1 MARKNFFIT
10 IGITTACVAS
20 GMSAAS
26 DNDTAEPEVV
36 VTGTVSKTTTNLTS
50 MAPVDTFSA
59 ERLYDTG
66 FTDIARSLETT
77 EPELNFPRPVAQPT
91 VSSTRPVFLN
101 GLYPD
106 ETLVLVNGKRWH
118 TSAVLDTN
126 LGLGRG
132 TASADLSTIPLSAI
146 DHIEVLRDGASAQ
159 YGSDAIAGVINI
171 ILKSNSTDGI
181 ASVQAGATERGDG
194 ANGLT
199 AVNRG
204 FRLGAGGFLS
214 LTAEANGQEPTNR
227 AAIDQRYS
235 EITWHFGDPALASYN
250 LAANAAYPVTPI
262 AEVYGD
268 VLVSRKDGRDEPA
281 FEAPGTSPLYPLGFL
296 PKTTLIL
303 WDVNATLGIRGDL
316 VDAFSY
322 DLSNTYGRSSAAYYV
337 NDTAN
342 VSLGA
347 ASPTDFYSG
356 TPSYAQDVTD
366 LIFSRPL
373 SIASGGNLLAGA
385 QVRYEHYQIYLGDPD
400 SYAGAGAA
408 TLPGFNPRIP
418 VDNSRTAAAGYLD
431 LELSPLKWLTLGGA
445 GRFDHYSDFDSATT
459 YKFSARM
466 TATRWLAFRGSVG
479 TGFRAPS
486 MQQEYFNTV
495 STTATGANKALV
507 NVGTFQ
513 VDDPVS
519 EALGASPLQA
529 EKSHNYAFGI
539 VLTPDPRLAVTGGL
553 YRIDVDHRI
562 ALTDSQSGAAVTA
575 ALAAAGVT
583 NVAQVAFFTN
593 GISTQTTGGYATLS
607 FKDQF
612 YDATPYLLSIAY
624 DRHHT
629 NVTSLETDPVVPSLT
644 LLGLHSQLLLTQ
656 AQPDDKLTA
665 AFTLFH
671 GPFSG
676 TADVTRYGRYT
687 DEPIIYPQIFAPK
700 TLIDLSASAKLS
712 EAATLTAGV
721 LNVGDVFPDK
731 AQFVQTAYATFGNSF
746 VYGDVSPNGTDG
758 RAYYLRLT
766 ARF

>member
-1 MARKNFFIT
+1 MARKLSLLT

-20 GMSAAS
+20 GLSAAS
-26 DNDTAEPEVV
+26 ENDTAEQEVV

-50 MAPVDTFSA
+50 MAPVDSFSA
-59 ERLYDTG
+59 DRLYDTG
-66 FTDIARSLETT
+66 FTDIARALETA

-91 VSSTRPVFLN
+91 VSSTRPIFLN

-106 ETLVLVNGKRWH
+106 EALVLVNGKRWH

-171 ILKSNSTDGI
+171 ILKSSASDGI

-194 ANGLT
+194 ANGLI
-199 AVNRG
+199 AVNHG
-204 FRLGAGGFLS
+204 LRLGADGFLS
-214 LTAEANGQEPTNR
+214 LTAEVNGQESTDR
-227 AAIDQRYS
+227 SAIDQRYG
-235 EITWHFGDPALASYN
+235 IHTWHFGDPSIASYN
-250 LAANAAYPVTPI
+250 LAANAAYPFSQI
-262 AEVYGD
+262 GELYGD
-268 VLVSRKDGRDEPA
+268 VLVSRKDGADQPA
-281 FEAPGTSPLYPLGFL
+281 YEIPGVSPLYPSGFL

-303 WDVNATLGIRGDL
+303 WDVNATLGLRGNL
-316 VDAFSY
+316 VEGFSY
-322 DLSNTYGRSSAAYYV
+322 DLSNTYGRSSAAFYAS
-337 NDTAN
+337 NTAN
-342 VSLGA
+342 ASLGA
-347 ASPTDFYSG
+347 ASPTVFYSG
-356 TPSYAQDVTD
+356 TPIYAQDITD
-366 LIFSRPL
+366 LTFSRPL
-373 SIASGGNLLAGA
+373 PIAAGGNLVAGA
-385 QVRYEHYQIYLGDPD
+385 QMRYEHYQIRRGDPD
-400 SYAGAGAA
+400 SYAGSGAA

-418 VDNSRTAAAGYLD
+418 VDNSRTAAAGYVD
-431 LELSPLKWLTLGGA
+431 LEISPLTWLVLGGA
-445 GRFDHYSDFDSATT
+445 GRFDHYNDFGSAST
-459 YKFSARM
+459 YKFSTRI
-466 TATRWLAFRGSVG
+466 TATRWLAFRGTAG

-486 MQQEYFNTV
+486 MQQEYYNTV

-513 VDDPVS
+513 VDDPVAES
-519 EALGASPLQA
+519 LGATPLQA
-529 EKSHNYAFGI
+529 EKSHSYSFGV
-539 VLTPDPRLAVTGGL
+539 VLTPDPGLSVTGGL

-575 ALAAAGVT
+575 ALIAAGVT

-593 GISTQTTGGYATLS
+593 GISTRTEGGYATLS
-607 FKDQF
+607 YKDQF
-612 YDATPYLLSIAY
+612 NDATPYLLSIAY

-629 NVTSLETDPVVPSLT
+629 DATSLETDPVVPSLT
-644 LLGLHSQLLLTQ
+644 LLGLHSQTLLTQ
-656 AQPDDKLTA
+656 SQPNDKLTA

-676 TADVTRYGRYT
+676 TADLTRYGGYT
-687 DEPIIYPQIFAPK
+687 DLPISLPQYFGAK
-700 TLIDLSASAKLS
+700 TLVDLSASAKVS

-731 AQFVQTAYATFGNSF
+731 ANYVQSAYATFGNAF
-746 VYGDVSPNGTDG
+746 VYGVVAPNGTDG

-766 ARF
+766 VRL